1 MKRFYKIKKINN
13 RNKFMWVT
21 VLVIIIDVIIFNTL
35 GKKLGESVSFL
46 TKLKLDEITKYYMNN
61 TIKKYLNVDSSDYIK
76 VNLVNNNIVSVD
88 IDNVMC
94 NKLLNDIIIDLE
106 TNVKNLEMGKINN
119 YHNLEIIKGN
129 NGIII
134 LMPVGVSL
142 GNSLFSGLG
151 PKIPVKVSFLENI
164 DAYVDVV
171 VENYGINNSLIK
183 LYINI
188 DIEEVLEMPTKNRF
202 SNVKYKFLISS
213 KLINGEVPSVLGGT
227 INKSSN
233 LVNSDVK

>member
-1 MKRFYKIKKINN
+1 MKRFYRMKKIKN
-13 RNKFMWVT
+13 RNKFMLVA
-21 VLVIIIDVIIFNTL
+21 VIVVIIDIIIFNTL

-46 TKLKLDEITKYYMNN
+46 TKLKLDEITKYYMND
-61 TIKKYLNVDSSDYIK
+61 TIKKYLNVDSNDYIK

-94 NKLLNDIIIDLE
+94 NKLLNNIIADLE
-106 TNVKNLEMGKINN
+106 SNVKELEKGKINN
-119 YHNLEIIKGN
+119 YHNLEIIKGED
-129 NGIII
+129 GIIMF
-134 LMPVGVSL
+134 MPVGVSL

-171 VENYGINNSLIK
+171 VNNYGINNSLIK

-233 LVNSDVK
+233 LVNNDVK

>member
-1 MKRFYKIKKINN
+1 MKRFYKIKKYKLKNMFII
-13 RNKFMWVT
+13 
-21 VLVIIIDVIIFNTL
+21 VIIIVTFIDIVIFNTL

-46 TKLKLDEITKYYMNN
+46 TKLKLDEITKYYMND
-61 TIKKYLNVDSSDYIK
+61 TIKKYLNIDSNDYIK
-76 VNLVNNNIVSVD
+76 INLVNNNIVSVD

-94 NKLLNDIIIDLE
+94 NKLLNNIIVDLE
-106 TNVKNLEMGKINN
+106 SNVKNLEMGKINN
-119 YHNLEIIKGN
+119 YHNMEIIKGKD
-129 NGIII
+129 GIIMF
-134 LMPVGVSL
+134 MPVGVSF

-151 PKIPVKVSFLENI
+151 PKIPVKVSFLENV

-188 DIEEVLEMPTKNRF
+188 DVEEVLEMPTKNRF

-227 INKSSN
+227 ISRSSN
-233 LVNSDVK
+233 VVNTDVK

>member
-88 IDNVMC
+88 IDNFMC

-188 DIEEVLEMPTKNRF
+188 DIEEVLEMPTNNRF

>member
-1 MKRFYKIKKINN
+1 MKRFYRMKKIKN
-13 RNKFMWVT
+13 RNKFMLVA
-21 VLVIIIDVIIFNTL
+21 VIVVIIDIIVFNTL

-46 TKLKLDEITKYYMNN
+46 TKLKLDEITKYYMND
-61 TIKKYLNVDSSDYIK
+61 TIKKYLNVDSNDYIK

-88 IDNVMC
+88 IDNVRC
-94 NKLLNDIIIDLE
+94 NKLLNNIIVDLE
-106 TNVKNLEMGKINN
+106 NNVKELENGKINN
-119 YHNLEIIKGN
+119 YHNLEIIKGED
-129 NGIII
+129 GIIMF
-134 LMPVGVSL
+134 MPVGVSF

-171 VENYGINNSLIK
+171 VNNYGINNSLIK

-188 DIEEVLEMPTKNRF
+188 DVEEVLEMPTKNRF

-233 LVNSDVK
+233 LVNNDVK

>member
-1 MKRFYKIKKINN
+1 MY
-13 RNKFMWVT
+13 
-21 VLVIIIDVIIFNTL
+21 VIIIVIFIDIVVFNTL

-46 TKLKLDEITKYYMNN
+46 TKLKLDEITKYYLND
-61 TIKKYLNVDSSDYIK
+61 TIKKYLNVDSNDYIK

-88 IDNVMC
+88 IDNTMC
-94 NKLLNDIIIDLE
+94 NKLLNNIIVD
-106 TNVKNLEMGKINN
+106 LEMGKISN
-119 YHNLEIIKGN
+119 YHNLEIIKGD

-134 LMPVGVSL
+134 FMPVGVSF

-188 DIEEVLEMPTKNRF
+188 DIEEVLELPTKNRF

-227 INKSSN
+227 INKSSSV
-233 LVNSDVK
+233 VNNDVK

>member
-1 MKRFYKIKKINN
+1 MKRFYRMKKIKN
-13 RNKFMWVT
+13 RNKFMLVA
-21 VLVIIIDVIIFNTL
+21 VIVVIIDIIVFNTF

-46 TKLKLDEITKYYMNN
+46 TKLKLDEITKYYMND
-61 TIKKYLNVDSSDYIK
+61 TIKKYLNVDSNDYIK

-88 IDNVMC
+88 INNVMC
-94 NKLLNDIIIDLE
+94 NKLLNNIIVDLE
-106 TNVKNLEMGKINN
+106 SNVKDLEKGKINN
-119 YHNLEIIKGN
+119 YHNLEIIKGKD
-129 NGIII
+129 GIIMF
-134 LMPVGVSL
+134 MPVGVSL

-188 DIEEVLEMPTKNRF
+188 DVEEVLEMPTKNRF

-233 LVNSDVK
+233 LVNNDVK

>member
-1 MKRFYKIKKINN
+1 MKRFYKIKKYKLKNMFII
-13 RNKFMWVT
+13 
-21 VLVIIIDVIIFNTL
+21 VIIIVTFIDIVIFNTL

-46 TKLKLDEITKYYMNN
+46 TKLKLDEITKYYMND
-61 TIKKYLNVDSSDYIK
+61 TIKKYLNIDSNDYIK
-76 VNLVNNNIVSVD
+76 INLVNNNIVSVD

-94 NKLLNDIIIDLE
+94 NKLLNNIIVDLE
-106 TNVKNLEMGKINN
+106 SNVKNLEMGKINN
-119 YHNLEIIKGN
+119 YHNMEIIKGKD
-129 NGIII
+129 GIIMF
-134 LMPVGVSL
+134 MPVGVSF

-151 PKIPVKVSFLENI
+151 PKIPVKVSFLENV

-227 INKSSN
+227 ISRSSN
-233 LVNSDVK
+233 VVNTDVK

>member
-1 MKRFYKIKKINN
+1 MKRFYRMKKIKN
-13 RNKFMWVT
+13 RNKFMLVA
-21 VLVIIIDVIIFNTL
+21 VIVVIIEIIVFNTL

-46 TKLKLDEITKYYMNN
+46 TKLKLDEITKYYMND
-61 TIKKYLNVDSSDYIK
+61 TIKKYLNVDSNDYIK

-88 IDNVMC
+88 IDNVRC
-94 NKLLNDIIIDLE
+94 NKLLNNIIVDLE
-106 TNVKNLEMGKINN
+106 NNVKELENGKINN
-119 YHNLEIIKGN
+119 YHNLEIIKGED
-129 NGIII
+129 GIIMF
-134 LMPVGVSL
+134 MPVGVSL

-171 VENYGINNSLIK
+171 VNNYGINNSLIK

-188 DIEEVLEMPTKNRF
+188 DVEEVLEMPTKNRF

-233 LVNSDVK
+233 LVNNDVK

>member
-1 MKRFYKIKKINN
+1 MKRFYKIKKIKF
-13 RNKFMWVT
+13 RNIFMY
-21 VLVIIIDVIIFNTL
+21 VIIIVIFIDIIIFNTL

-46 TKLKLDEITKYYMNN
+46 TKLKLDEITKYYMND
-61 TIKKYLNVDSSDYIK
+61 TIKKYLNVDSNDYIK

-94 NKLLNDIIIDLE
+94 NKLLNNIIVDLE
-106 TNVKNLEMGKINN
+106 SNVKNLEKGMISN
-119 YHNLEIIKGN
+119 YHNLEIINGD

-134 LMPVGVSL
+134 FMPVGVSF

-164 DAYVDVV
+164 DAYVDVI

-188 DIEEVLEMPTKNRF
+188 DVEEVLEMPTKNRF

-213 KLINGEVPSVLGGT
+213 KLINGEVPSVLGGS
-227 INKSSN
+227 INKSSSV
-233 LVNSDVK
+233 VNSNVK

>member
-1 MKRFYKIKKINN
+1 MKRFYKIKKYKLKNMFII
-13 RNKFMWVT
+13 
-21 VLVIIIDVIIFNTL
+21 VIIIVTFIDIVIFNTL

-46 TKLKLDEITKYYMNN
+46 TKLKLDEITKYYMND
-61 TIKKYLNVDSSDYIK
+61 TIKKYLNIDSNDYIK
-76 VNLVNNNIVSVD
+76 INLVNNNIVSVD

-94 NKLLNDIIIDLE
+94 NKLLNNIIVDLE
-106 TNVKNLEMGKINN
+106 SNVKNLEMGKINN
-119 YHNLEIIKGN
+119 YHNMEIIKGKD
-129 NGIII
+129 GIIMF
-134 LMPVGVSL
+134 MPVGVSF

-151 PKIPVKVSFLENI
+151 PKIPVKVSFLENV

-188 DIEEVLEMPTKNRF
+188 DVEEVLEMPTKNRF
-202 SNVKYKFLISS
+202 SNVEYKFLISS

-227 INKSSN
+227 INRSSN
-233 LVNSDVK
+233 VVNTDVK